1 MPKIE
6 MFLKRSVLPGTVAG
20 QRTMCHFMAFGSL
33 PDRSIVHSKDFNVH
47 RRQINVSRKKGGH
60 PMFIS
65 GNTLL
70 TFVGIGLL
78 AGCAASTPSI
88 NTAIRQGP
96 AVAAPTYRTG
106 DQWAYQVVRS
116 TGNNDTLRISY
127 RNGKFENDN
136 QATFD
141 NYFAA
146 TVYRTDSDLKPL
158 DFPLTPGKAWSY
170 RYQGTSGRGRT
181 QWRDAEVKVIGPTAQ
196 PVTTKAGKFKAVEIQ
211 RIETWGN
218 AQRKSTYFY
227 SPDTGSVVKMA
238 AETVSPTT
246 NVRVEME
253 LVKYN
258 GGR

>member
-1 MPKIE
+1 MV
-6 MFLKRSVLPGTVAG
+6 S
-20 QRTMCHFMAFGSL
+20 
-33 PDRSIVHSKDFNVH
+33 H
-47 RRQINVSRKKGGH
+47 RRTILA
-60 PMFIS
+60 MI
-65 GNTLL
+65 
-70 TFVGIGLL
+70 GIGLL
-78 AGCAASTPSI
+78 AGCTAGTPTISTP
-88 NTAIRQGP
+88 IRQGP
-96 AVAAPTYRTG
+96 AVGVPAYRNG
-106 DQWAYQVVRS
+106 DQWEYEIVRS
-116 TGNNDTLRISY
+116 TGNNDKLQISY
-127 RNGKFENDN
+127 RSGKFENDN

-158 DFPLTPGKAWSY
+158 AFPLTPGKAWSY

-218 AQRKSTYFY
+218 AQRTSTYFY
-227 SPDTGSVVKMA
+227 SSDTGSVIKMIA
-238 AETVSPTT
+238 DTVSPTT

-258 GGR
+258 RGR

>member
-1 MPKIE
+1 MV
-6 MFLKRSVLPGTVAG
+6 S
-20 QRTMCHFMAFGSL
+20 
-33 PDRSIVHSKDFNVH
+33 H
-47 RRQINVSRKKGGH
+47 RRTILAV
-60 PMFIS
+60 I
-65 GNTLL
+65 
-70 TFVGIGLL
+70 GIGLL
-78 AGCAASTPSI
+78 AGCTASAPTITTPV
-88 NTAIRQGP
+88 RQGP
-96 AVAAPTYRTG
+96 AVGAPAYRNG
-106 DQWAYQVVRS
+106 DQWAYEIVRS
-116 TGNNDTLRISY
+116 TGNNDKLQISY
-127 RNGKFENDN
+127 RSGKFENDN

-196 PVTTKAGKFKAVEIQ
+196 PVMTKAGKFKAVEIQ

-218 AQRKSTYFY
+218 ARRTSTYFY
-227 SPDTGSVVKMA
+227 SPDTGSVIKMVA
-238 AETVSPTT
+238 DTVSPTT